1 MTVSAS
7 DILVEEH
14 QEQKGERG
22 RDRER
27 ASNDDV
33 AGRMLLSLQT
43 RRLLRG
49 RWRAA
54 RPRIVQRSY
63 GNGTETH
70 TLGLLRQ
77 SLDDVESVR
86 GAWRPALEDVERISQ
101 GLAAKKVSKVRKNLQ
116 VA

>member
-1 MTVSAS
+1 M
-7 DILVEEH
+7 
-14 QEQKGERG
+14 
-22 RDRER
+22 R